1 MGGTVNEIQDALSK
15 VEATIG
21 DIGKRS
27 AIVDAADITPH
38 AHVSGS
44 AAQLQDVGIGMNAPA
59 VDARASWERRFLL
72 QGSPHSSSTAVPQS
86 PGPSR
91 CSDPGDNELDR
102 PYPYEHAMWI
112 PMQEVGCAAT
122 SLIPSRSMPRGRLT
136 PLSMQILEDGLPP
149 IPRAIAAQR
158 SFDLLVMIWEAHN
171 MPPSNVEENQEMWGV
186 ELRWSTYE
194 KDHVRTD
201 VRRGSDKV
209 SFYQQFSI
217 TISRELII
225 QTREARYSPL
235 PNLGASCSQIAD
247 QTLLQELQLV

>member
-1 MGGTVNEIQDALSK
+1 MRG
-15 VEATIG
+15 
-21 DIGKRS
+21 
-27 AIVDAADITPH
+27 
-38 AHVSGS
+38 
-44 AAQLQDVGIGMNAPA
+44 
-59 VDARASWERRFLL
+59 
-72 QGSPHSSSTAVPQS
+72 
-86 PGPSR
+86 
-91 CSDPGDNELDR
+91 
-102 PYPYEHAMWI
+102 
-112 PMQEVGCAAT
+112 
-122 SLIPSRSMPRGRLT
+122 GRLT
-136 PLSMQILEDGLPP
+136 PLSIQILEDGLPP

-158 SFDLLVMIWEAHN
+158 SFDLIVMIWEAHN
-171 MPPSNVEENQEMWGV
+171 MPPSNVEENHEMWGV